1 MRITQLKANQSLVQ
15 TSDFT
20 AHLSYGV
27 PQVIVFHGGSALE
40 NTVVHNN
47 AYYSNTTNK
56 HKRAYMKTLCT
67 ESYTFIPATPAE
79 ITEITGLETP
89 QPAEVI

>member
-1 MRITQLKANQSLVQ
+1 MRITNYKSNQTLVE
-15 TSDFT
+15 TSEFT

-27 PQVIVFHGGSALE
+27 PQVVVFHDGSALE
-40 NTVVHNN
+40 NTVLHNN
-47 AYYSNTTNK
+47 AKYSNTTNK

-79 ITEITGLETP
+79 IEEVTGLETRCS
-89 QPAEVI
+89 